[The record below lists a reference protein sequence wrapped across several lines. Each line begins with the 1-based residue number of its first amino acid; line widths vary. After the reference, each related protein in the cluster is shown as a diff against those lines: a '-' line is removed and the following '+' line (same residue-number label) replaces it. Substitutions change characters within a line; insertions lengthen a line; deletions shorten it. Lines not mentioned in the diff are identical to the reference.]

1 VDTLEGH
8 YKYPKNMGKIN
19 VKWRIYVNEGG
30 TFLPKIVTK
39 GYTTDGYTFYENVSH
54 KLAKLNK
61 AETLFFHFVCEEMD
75 ESNNIIHSKALRTK
89 FIAHAGKNL
98 NLKYKDETIKK
109 AFAKLVKVGLIIN
122 YDVKSDFT
130 VNPIH
135 VFKDSQAKR
144 KGVIQ
149 VIINQLY
156 KLVNTKS
163 NFKMALGLK

>member
-1 VDTLEGH
+1 VDTLEGY

-19 VKWRIYVNEGG
+19 VKWRIFVNQGG
-30 TFLPKIVTK
+30 TLLPKYVTK
-39 GYTTDGYTFYENVSH
+39 GYTTNGYTFYENVSH

-75 ESNNIIHSKALRTK
+75 ESNNIVHSKALRTK
-89 FIAHAGKNL
+89 YIAHASKNF

-122 YDVKSDFT
+122 YDVKSDCT
-130 VNPIH
+130 VNPRH
-135 VFKDSQAKR
+135 VFKGSQNKR
-144 KGVIQ
+144 KGIIQ

-156 KLVNTKS
+156 KLSNTKS